1 MIRRLEADCN
11 QTVKLQFVSTCFHIL
26 FVLLLSI

>member
-1 MIRRLEADCN
+1 MTKRLEADCN
-11 QTVKLQFVSTCFHIL
+11 QKVKLQFVSTCFHIP